1 MIYLITGF
9 SGGSDGKE
17 SACNAGDLGWIPGS
31 GRSPGERNSN
41 PFQYSCLGNHMD
53 RGAWWTTG
61 IFQIGILEQLAI
73 SSSRESS
80 QPRDQTCIPCMS
92 YTGRQIP
99 FRGAIWETLATFNI
113 WKIIL
118 DILFALKR
126 KKTRSMCGNDKEA
139 EFSSPTIPTKVKFLL
154 LKYSKRDWK
163 IPLRTAYDRHLQCG
177 SEPNCTDF
185 QTLTCTGNAGGRWG
199 QDLRKCR
206 FWEADLGWC

>member
-41 PFQYSCLGNHMD
+41 PLQYSCLGNPMD
-53 RGAWWTTG
+53 RGAWWATG

-99 FRGAIWETLATFNI
+99 FHGAIWETLATF
-113 WKIIL
+113 KY
-118 DILFALKR
+118 LKNHTR
-126 KKTRSMCGNDKEA
+126 HFVCSKEKKTRSMCG
-139 EFSSPTIPTKVKFLL
+139 IPTKVKFLL
-154 LKYSKRDWK
+154 LEVLKKRLEN
-163 IPLRTAYDRHLQCG
+163 PSQ
-177 SEPNCTDF
+177 NC
-185 QTLTCTGNAGGRWG
+185 LW
-199 QDLRKCR
+199 
-206 FWEADLGWC
+206 